1 MFTGMLINLHVGKA
15 PGAMSRTR
23 MEHMQDL
30 SFQKY

>member
-1 MFTGMLINLHVGKA
+1 MLTNLRVGKA

-23 MEHMQDL
+23 MEHMQEMQDF